1 MPTEIKNVDSTDYAV
16 VYYMFEVYT
25 KGNCAIRYYS
35 NNENA
40 FEADEIVY
48 GLYLGN
54 INSVYDKKT
63 LKELGITNII
73 SVLAG
78 FDAPFP
84 EDFNYLIINA
94 LDNENTDLS
103 KIFEDTNSFIEKAFE
118 NNEKILVHCMAGR
131 SRSAS
136 VIIAYLIKTFG
147 INAKTSISMLKNK
160 RAIVQP
166 NNSFIKQLN
175 DYYSSLYNNVE

>member
-1 MPTEIKNVDSTDYAV
+1 MPVEIKNVDSTDYSV
-16 VYYMFEVYT
+16 VYYAFDAYT
-25 KGNCAIRYYS
+25 KGNCVFRYYITI
-35 NNENA
+35 NNI
-40 FEADEIVY
+40 FEADEIIY

-54 INSVYDKKT
+54 INSVYDIKA
-63 LKELGITNII
+63 LKDLGITNII

-84 EDFNYLIINA
+84 DDFNYLVINA
-94 LDNENTDLS
+94 LDNENTNLT
-103 KIFEDTNSFIEKAFE
+103 KIFEDTTSFIEKAFE

-147 INAKTSISMLKNK
+147 IKVHT
-160 RAIVQP
+160 
-166 NNSFIKQLN
+166 
-175 DYYSSLYNNVE
+175 

>member
-1 MPTEIKNVDSTDYAV
+1 MPVEIKNVDSTDYSV
-16 VYYMFEVYT
+16 VYYAFDAYT
-25 KGNCAIRYYS
+25 KGNCTFRYYITI
-35 NNENA
+35 NNI

-54 INSVYDKKT
+54 INSAYDKKA

-84 EDFNYLIINA
+84 DDFNYLVINA
-94 LDNENTDLS
+94 LDNENTNLT

-118 NNEKILVHCMAGR
+118 KNEKILVHCMAGR

-147 INAKTSISMLKNK
+147 INSKTSISILKNK
-160 RAIVQP
+160 REIVQP
-166 NNSFIKQLN
+166 NNRFIKQLK
-175 DYYSSLYNNVE
+175 DYYNSLYTNVD